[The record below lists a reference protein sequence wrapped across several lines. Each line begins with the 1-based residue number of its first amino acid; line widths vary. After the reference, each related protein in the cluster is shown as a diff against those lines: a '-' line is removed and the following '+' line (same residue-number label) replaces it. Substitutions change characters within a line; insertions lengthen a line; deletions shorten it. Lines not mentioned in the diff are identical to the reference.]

1 MRYLCHSYPCGLLT
15 DDSLTEAAN
24 PEWKSALH
32 RDKKVFGANEARV
45 TKHLTEVSSLGSFG
59 SQSFGVTFIEP
70 AQFEAD
76 VAELE
81 RDP

>member
-1 MRYLCHSYPCGLLT
+1 MPLL
-15 DDSLTEAAN
+15 SVRAADGRLRRAVAAHR
-24 PEWKSALH
+24 EWKRALH
-32 RDKKVFGANEARV
+32 RDKEVFGANEARV